1 MTAKHGS
8 CRGTSRNR
16 EVPAPTMRGSLC
28 RQTRLLAACVAAGSQ
43 FISDVFHRD
52 GGDAKLG
59 QIRPWSANP
68 RLRSSCEPPEGI
80 AIRERAS
87 FALPRSSTR
96 EQITRR
102 SLIRSSARSWILSDE
117 SLARTRR
124 VTGLKVARFSAGR
137 PSHAGCGAH
146 LRAAPVGDGARPPR
160 APRLRNS
167 TPKKPVRD

>member
-16 EVPAPTMRGSLC
+16 EVPAPTMRGRSAG
-28 RQTRLLAACVAAGSQ
+28 RRGRSWLALPQGLKC
-43 FISDVFHRD
+43 ICDVFHRD
-52 GGDAKLG
+52 VGDAKLEE
-59 QIRPWSANP
+59 IRPRSANP
-68 RLRSSCEPPEGI
+68 RLRSSCEWPDDI

-87 FALPRSSTR
+87 FALRTSSTLER
-96 EQITRR
+96 ITRR

-124 VTGLKVARFSAGR
+124 VTGLKVARLRAGR
-137 PSHAGCGAH
+137 PSHAGSGAH

-160 APRLRNS
+160 LRNS